1 MNAAYDRAMARTSK
15 NAQSWDYFRFA
26 VEAWSFEYSFRV
38 SPDSK
43 PDDPLGICAER
54 CDLIVSGP
62 LRSKTR
68 RRCDRA
74 SLHVSADGTEPKNW
88 NNPKVRG
95 FGRVAGVRKGVLT
108 GWLRI
113 PPASFQAF
121 ATALAAGKVRGLY
134 VHMSEVE
141 RGAGFITHFFTIDP
155 DEPDE

>member
-1 MNAAYDRAMARTSK
+1 MNAAYDRAMPRTSK
-15 NAQSWDYFRFA
+15 NEQAWEYFRFA
-26 VEAWSFEYSFRV
+26 VEAWNLEYSFRV

-68 RRCDRA
+68 RRCERVI
-74 SLHVSADGTEPKNW
+74 LTVSADGIEPKNW
-88 NNPKVRG
+88 NPKARG
-95 FGRVAGVRKGVLT
+95 FGRVIGVREGALT

-134 VHMSEVE
+134 VHLNEVE